1 MYANQIIILY
11 MLNLYSAVCQ
21 LYLNKTGGKEA
32 KEKEN
37 NVSTKFITTQRKFM
51 LLSWVNWP
59 EFNNTLQCDIH
70 RKKQTPKH

>member
-37 NVSTKFITTQRKFM
+37 NVSTKFIITQRKFM
-51 LLSWVNWP
+51 LLS
-59 EFNNTLQCDIH
+59 
-70 RKKQTPKH
+70 